1 MHACLLSFV
10 FWLGM
15 LLAPVRAPHAATAWD
30 VVETRTGRT
39 IEFTDWVSTLV
50 EQDVIY
56 LGEQHHTASHV
67 EAALRLLGG
76 LLHQD
81 RRPTLALEMFGW
93 DGQEALN
100 RYLVDPAPVTDEF
113 VRSARWE
120 QNWGG
125 RFEDYEPL
133 LQLARQ
139 RHVPVVA
146 LNPPLPLVR
155 QIARQGLSHSSSHP
169 DMDRWGM
176 RLEEIVDD
184 PAYRNLISE
193 QLRACHGGL
202 SDEAYHRMY
211 QASLFRDEAMAKTI
225 VDVLR
230 KRSADTPVAPG
241 PLVSYTGSGHIQYGL
256 PIPNRVRRRVGEIK
270 QVTVY
275 LLSSIPEQ
283 RTDSEEQR
291 GADLADYLWLTPSTQ
306 GGPAQRCG

>member
-1 MHACLLSFV
+1 MHGCLLSFV
-10 FWLGM
+10 LWLLM
-15 LLAPVRAPHAATAWD
+15 MVTPVGEPYAATAWD

-39 IEFTDWVSTLV
+39 IEFTDWLTTLV

-76 LLHQD
+76 LLKQD
-81 RRPTLALEMFGW
+81 RRPTLALEMLGW

-100 RYLVDPAPVTDEF
+100 RYLIDPSPTTEEF
-113 VRSARWE
+113 VRSVRWE

-139 RHVPVVA
+139 LHLPVVA

-155 QIARQGLSHSSSHP
+155 QVARQGLSHPSGHQ
-169 DMDRWGM
+169 DMDQWGM
-176 RLEEIVDD
+176 RLEDIVDD
-184 PAYRNLISE
+184 PAYRNLISK
-193 QLRACHGGL
+193 QLCACHGGL
-202 SDEAYHRMY
+202 SDEAYNRMY

-230 KRSADTPVAPG
+230 KRSVNTPVALG
-241 PLVSYTGSGHIQYGL
+241 PLVSYTGSDHIQYGL

-275 LLSSIPEQ
+275 LLSSMPER

-291 GADLADYLWLTPSTQ
+291 GANLADYLWFTPLTQ
-306 GGPAQRCG
+306 GSPAQRCG